1 MIRPPPRSTRT
12 DTLFPYTTLF
22 RSLVECFLEGGN
34 AAPFGIDS
42 RQQGTGWLAATIG
55 RHAVPVKGVVPNLR
69 RIVKYTTR
77 RLLHDVFQ
85 GSRFE
90 FRACNQVVQV
100 GNVSLMMLA
109 VVELERFLGNGR
121 RQGVECVRKRG
132 KRQSNFY

>member
-1 MIRPPPRSTRT
+1 MRIS
-12 DTLFPYTTLF
+12 DWSSDVCSSDL
-22 RSLVECFLEGGN
+22 
-34 AAPFGIDS
+34 
-42 RQQGTGWLAATIG
+42 TGWLAATIG

-121 RQGVECVRKRG
+121 SQGVECVRKRG
-132 KRQSNFY
+132 KRKSHFHFKSGRAACRGRVWKYG